1 MLVQKE
7 NVNITEV
14 INQLV
19 EEKDINAEVL
29 VETVCEGMLI
39 AYQKKYPNLVLKVEV
54 DKDHNKLSVWV
65 QKKVVATVVDEDHE
79 ISLRKAR
86 ASNPRCDVDEELWV
100 SFEGAIGR
108 VEVLKARQVIASKIK
123 LLEARVIWDAFKDK
137 EGSIVHGYI
146 HKREQNGVL
155 VKIQDVLAFL
165 PGSLSV
171 PGEKY
176 VPGHPIK
183 ALLKEVLVE
192 PRGENQ
198 LILDRSSPAFLAQL
212 FELEVP
218 EVFDSL
224 VEIKKIVRI
233 AGYKSKVAVASHDD
247 NVDPVGTCVG
257 VGGARIKPILKEIG
271 GEKIDIV
278 QWSDSLEQFVQ
289 DALKPANVN
298 RVEVMDGRA
307 KVWLDEDQRSVAIGR
322 LGQNVTLAA
331 RLAGVDIDIAENAGD
346 VLIVG

>member
-1 MLVQKE
+1 MK
-7 NVNITEV
+7 ITEV

-19 EEKDINAEVL
+19 EEKDISAEVL
-29 VETVCEGMLI
+29 VEAVCEGMLV
-39 AYQKKYPNLVLKVEV
+39 AYKKKYPNLVLKVNV
-54 DKDHNKLSVWV
+54 DKEHNKLSVWV
-65 QKKVVATVVDEDHE
+65 QKIIAATVVDEDRE

-86 ASNPRCDVDEELWV
+86 AYDPNCEIGQECWFP
-100 SFEGAIGR
+100 FEGAIGR

-123 LLEARVIWDAFKDK
+123 GLEAKAIWEAFKDK
-137 EGSIVHGYI
+137 EGGIVHGYV

-176 VPGHPIK
+176 IPGHPIK
-183 ALLKEVLVE
+183 ALLKEVLLE

-198 LILDRSSPAFLAQL
+198 LILDRSSPEFLAEL
-212 FELEVP
+212 FGLEVP

-224 VEIKKIVRI
+224 VEIKKVVRI

-278 QWSDSLEQFVQ
+278 QWSDVLEKFVQ
-289 DALKPANVN
+289 DALKPAKIN
-298 RVEVMDGRA
+298 RVEVLGDRA
-307 KVWLDEDQRSVAIGR
+307 RVWLDEDQRSIAIGR
-322 LGQNVTLAA
+322 LGQNISLAS
-331 RLAGVDIDIAENAGD
+331 RLTGVDIDIAENAGD
-346 VLIVG
+346 TTIVG

>member
-14 INQLV
+14 ISQLV
-19 EEKDINAEVL
+19 EEKDISAAVL
-29 VETVCEGMLI
+29 IETVCEGMLV

-65 QKKVVATVVDEDHE
+65 QKKVVAVVADEDHE

-86 ASNPRCDVDEELWV
+86 ASNPGCDIGEELWIA
-100 SFEGAIGR
+100 FEGGIGR

-123 LLEARVIWDAFKDK
+123 QLEARVIWDAFKDK

-176 VPGHPIK
+176 IPGHPIK

-198 LILDRSSPAFLAQL
+198 LILDRSSPAFLAEL

-278 QWSDSLEQFVQ
+278 QWSDSLELFVQ
-289 DALKPANVN
+289 DALKPAKVN

-331 RLAGVDIDIAENAGD
+331 RLTGVDIDIAENAGD
-346 VLIVG
+346 ALIVG

>member
-1 MLVQKE
+1 M
-7 NVNITEV
+7 NITEV

-19 EEKDINAEVL
+19 EEKDISAEVL
-29 VETVCEGMLI
+29 VQTVCEGMLI

-54 DKDHNKLSVWV
+54 DKDRNKLSVWV
-65 QKKVVATVVDEDHE
+65 QKKVVASVSAEDHE

-86 ASNPRCDVDEELWV
+86 VYSANCELEQELWLP
-100 SFEGAIGR
+100 FEGAIGR

-123 LLEARVIWDAFKDK
+123 GLEARAIWEAFKDK
-137 EGSIVHGYI
+137 EGSIVHGYV
-146 HKREQNGVL
+146 HKREQNGTL
-155 VKIQDVLAFL
+155 VKIQDVIAFL
-165 PGSLSV
+165 PGSLSI

-183 ALLKEVLVE
+183 ALLKEVLAE

-198 LILDRSSPAFLAQL
+198 LILDRASSDFLAEL

-224 VEIKKIVRI
+224 VEIKKVVRI
-233 AGYKSKVAVASHDD
+233 AGYKAKIAVSSHDN

-278 QWSDSLEQFVQ
+278 LWSDSLEDFVQ
-289 DALKPANVN
+289 DALKPARVN
-298 RVEVMDGRA
+298 RVEVLDHRA
-307 KVWLDEDQRSVAIGR
+307 KVWLDEDQRSIAIGR
-322 LGQNVTLAA
+322 LGQNISLAA
-331 RLAGVDIDIAENAGD
+331 KLVGVDIDIAENAGD
-346 VLIVG
+346 VSIVD